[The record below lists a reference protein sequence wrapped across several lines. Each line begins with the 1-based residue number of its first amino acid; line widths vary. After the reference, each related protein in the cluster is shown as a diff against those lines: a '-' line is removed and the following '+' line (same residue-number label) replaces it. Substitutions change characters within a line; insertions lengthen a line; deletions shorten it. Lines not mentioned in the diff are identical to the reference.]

1 MDGCLFCKIISG
13 EIPSNKVYEDE
24 RVSAFRDIDPKAPVH
39 VLIVPKK
46 HATSIL
52 DADAESMQALFAAAK
67 KIAHALGVD
76 ESGFRLVVNTGKDA
90 GQSVAHLHIHLL
102 GARELAWPP
111 G

>member
-24 RVSAFRDIDPKAPVH
+24 RVFAFCDIDPKAPVH

-67 KIAHALGVD
+67 KIAHVLNVD
-76 ESGFRLVVNTGKDA
+76 ESGFRLVVNTGRDA